1 MQRFFEG
8 LSYLHG
14 KGIAHR
20 DIKPENIL
28 IRSTKNDPDDLQCL
42 KICDLGS
49 AKKLP
54 KHNTLFKKA
63 DSVGSVSYIGTR
75 YYRAPELLYGN
86 PYYGPEIDI
95 WAAGCVLAQLFKPH
109 EDKILF

>member
-8 LSYLHG
+8 LNYLHG

-28 IRSTKNDPDDLQCL
+28 IRSTKNDPNDLECL

-54 KHNTLFKKA
+54 KHNALYKKA

-95 WAAGCVLAQLFKPH
+95 WAAGCVLA
-109 EDKILF
+109 